1 MFFFSTGCC
10 ILHFFF
16 FQKLL
21 FIYDSVFSNG
31 CVSRLNYRGV
41 GEGKNGDCSL
51 QLQSQPG
58 GPTATSSRFVDDP
71 SANHIFFSDFP
82 GGC

>member
-1 MFFFSTGCC
+1 MILFS
-10 ILHFFF
+10 
-16 FQKLL
+16 QM
-21 FIYDSVFSNG
+21 DVF
-31 CVSRLNYRGV
+31 RLNYRGV
-41 GEGKNGDCSL
+41 GEGKNEDCSL